1 MERVKWAAWVAI
13 TRTRETEGEST
24 PLACGFGR
32 PAQTFV
38 PQSALRAAGEGWWNE
53 VFGGPPK
60 TARQRRALPGASGC
74 ARALA
79 ACLGLALALT
89 ALQADAAPPAIEL
102 GPANQNVVQGGSF
115 TMNATVSGTA
125 PLTFQWFKNG
135 VAISGATGPSLS
147 ITNAPGNPG
156 ANHIGPS
163 TTVLPFMETLSP
175 GFAVQALFA
184 AGDTVNNKPDGVT
197 PYRFAGIPDG
207 LGAFDN
213 GDGTFTV
220 LVNHEISAQSGL
232 PRRHGVDGAFVTR
245 LVLSKS
251 TLAVLHASDL
261 VTNVFLWDVAQQKH
275 LSLTSVGFNRF
286 CSADLPV
293 PTALFN
299 AATGRGTTNKLFLTG
314 EEVSA
319 DGRAFAHV
327 VTGPAAGSGYELAHL
342 GKYAHENVVANPF
355 AQDKTIVASTDDP
368 GAGGQVYVY
377 VGTKT
382 ATGSDVER
390 AGLVGG
396 NLYGVVVSGLP
407 AEANNTTAAPRA
419 FSLFNLGDASGK
431 TGAELETLSQNNN
444 VTVFKRPEDGAWDP
458 RNPRDF
464 YFVTSASF
472 DEPSRLWRLRF
483 ADVTNPTAG
492 GVIEMLLDGNG
503 GHHMLDNLTFDQDGN
518 LLLQEDPGDN
528 ALSARIWKYD
538 LSNNNLLE
546 VAQHKPALVTPG
558 APGFLT
564 QDEES
569 SGIID
574 VSAILGYRAYLVTV
588 QLHGSAR
595 LLPGTR
601 EELVDD
607 GQLLLLR
614 ETAAGDYYLRVAN
627 AEGAAVSGNA
637 AVAVAVPPVIDA
649 RLQTQPL
656 VHQVV
661 SPGRSASFT
670 FDTEGV
676 IGTGPFTFQWLRDNT
691 VIPNA
696 TGTTLTVNG
705 VNDALAG
712 SYRMRVTGG
721 GGSTVSAPAG
731 LTTLRL
737 ANYSGFVG
745 LVLAGPPN
753 ARFLLQKAPNLNAPI
768 EWSDM
773 MTVTLSGPGL
783 VSIGGSITGAPL
795 SIYRAVPVE

>member
-1 MERVKWAAWVAI
+1 M
-13 TRTRETEGEST
+13 
-24 PLACGFGR
+24 
-32 PAQTFV
+32 
-38 PQSALRAAGEGWWNE
+38 AG
-53 VFGGPPK
+53 
-60 TARQRRALPGASGC
+60 
-74 ARALA
+74 
-79 ACLGLALALT
+79 
-89 ALQADAAPPAIEL
+89 AAPPVIDL

-115 TMNATVSGTA
+115 TMNAAVSGTA

-135 VAISGATGPSLS
+135 VAVSGATGPSLS
-147 ITNAPGNPG
+147 VTNAQGDPGP
-156 ANHIGPS
+156 NHVGPS
-163 TTVLPFMETLSP
+163 TTVLPFMEPLSP

-184 AGDTVNNKPDGVT
+184 AGDTVNTKPDGVT

-251 TLAVLHASDL
+251 TLAVLRASDL
-261 VTNVFLWDVAQQKH
+261 ITNVFLWDVAEQRH
-275 LSLTSVGFNRF
+275 RSLSSVGFNRF
-286 CSADLPV
+286 CAADLPV

-299 AATGRGTTNKLFLTG
+299 AATGKGTTNKLFLNG
-314 EEVSA
+314 EEVA
-319 DGRAFAHV
+319 TDGRAFAHV
-327 VTGPAAGSGYELAHL
+327 ATGAAAGNSYELAHL
-342 GKYAHENVVANPF
+342 GKFAHENVVANPF

-368 GAGGQVYVY
+368 GSGGQVYVY

-382 ATGSDVER
+382 NTGSEVEK

-407 AEANNTTAAPRA
+407 AEANNTTAVPRA
-419 FSLFNLGDASGK
+419 FSLFNLGNVSAK
-431 TGAELETLSQNNN
+431 TGAELETLSANHN

-464 YFVTSASF
+464 YFVTTATF

-483 ADVTNPTAG
+483 GDLANPEAG

-503 GHHMLDNLTFDQDGN
+503 GHHMLDNLTFDPDGN

-528 ALSARIWKYD
+528 ARSARLWKFD

-569 SGIID
+569 SGILD

-595 LLPGTR
+595 PLPGER

-627 AEGAAVSGNA
+627 AESVAVSGNA
-637 AVAVAVPPVIDA
+637 TVTVAVPPVINA

-661 SPGRSASFT
+661 APGRSASFT

-676 IGTGPFTFQWLRDNT
+676 IGTGPLTFQWLRDNT

-705 VNDALAG
+705 VNDALVG

-721 GGSTVSAPAG
+721 GGAAVSAPVG
-731 LTTLRL
+731 LATLRL
-737 ANYSGFVG
+737 ANYSGYVG

-753 ARFLLQKAPNLNAPI
+753 ASFLLQKAPNLNAPVV
-768 EWSDM
+768 WSDM
-773 MTVTLSGPGL
+773 MTVTLSGTGL
-783 VSIGGSITGAPL
+783 VSIGGSITGSQL

>member
-1 MERVKWAAWVAI
+1 MQRVKWPPNAANI
-13 TRTRETEGEST
+13 
-24 PLACGFGR
+24 FDD
-32 PAQTFV
+32 
-38 PQSALRAAGEGWWNE
+38 
-53 VFGGPPK
+53 
-60 TARQRRALPGASGC
+60 GAV
-74 ARALA
+74 ARAI
-79 ACLGLALALT
+79 GVWLALAVA
-89 ALQADAAPPAIEL
+89 ALSAGGAPPVIDV
-102 GPANQNVVQGGSF
+102 GPANQNTIQGGSF
-115 TMNATVSGTA
+115 TMNAAVSGTA

-147 ITNAPGNPG
+147 ITNAQGDPGP
-156 ANHIGPS
+156 NHVGPS
-163 TTVLPFMETLSP
+163 TTVLPFMEPLSP

-184 AGDTVNNKPDGVT
+184 AGDTVNTKPDGVT

-251 TLAVLHASDL
+251 TLEVLQASDL
-261 VTNVFLWDVAQQKH
+261 ITNVFLWDVAQQKH
-275 LSLTSVGFNRF
+275 LSLSSVGFSRF

-299 AATGRGTTNKLFLTG
+299 TATGRGTTNKLFLNG
-314 EEVSA
+314 EEVVG

-327 VTGPAAGSGYELAHL
+327 ATGAAAGSSYELAHL
-342 GKYAHENVVANPF
+342 GKFSHENVVASPY
-355 AQDKTIVASTDDP
+355 AQDKTVVVSTDDNSL
-368 GAGGQVYVY
+368 AGGQVYVY

-382 ATGSDVER
+382 TTGSEVEK

-407 AEANNTTAAPRA
+407 AEANNTTAVPRA
-419 FSLFNLGDASGK
+419 FTLFNFGNVSAK
-431 TGAELETLSQNNN
+431 TGAELETLSANNN
-444 VTVFKRPEDGAWDP
+444 VTVFNRPEDGAWDP

-464 YFVTSASF
+464 YFVTTASF
-472 DEPSRLWRLRF
+472 DEPSRLWRLHF
-483 ADVTNPTAG
+483 SDLANPELG
-492 GVIEMLLDGNG
+492 GTLEMLLDGNG
-503 GHHMLDNLTFDQDGN
+503 GHHMLDNLTFDPDGN

-528 ALSARIWKYD
+528 ALSARIWKFD

-546 VAQHKPALVTPG
+546 VAHHKPALVIPG
-558 APGFLT
+558 SPDFLT

-574 VSAILGYRAYLVTV
+574 VSAILGYRAYLLTV
-588 QLHGSAR
+588 QLHGSTRA
-595 LLPGTR
+595 LPGTR

-627 AEGAAVSGNA
+627 AEAVAVSGNA
-637 AVAVAVPPVIDA
+637 TVTVAVPPVINPQ
-649 RLQTQPL
+649 LQTQPL

-661 SPGRSASFT
+661 SPGRSASFS
-670 FDTEGV
+670 FDTSGV
-676 IGTGPFTFQWLRDNT
+676 IGTGPLTFQWLRDNT

-696 TGTTLTVNG
+696 TSTTLTVNG
-705 VNDALAG
+705 VNDALVG

-721 GGSTVSAPAG
+721 GGSAVSAPVG

-737 ANYSGFVG
+737 ANYSGYVG

-753 ARFLLQKAPNLNAPI
+753 ARFSLQKAPDLNAPML
-768 EWSDM
+768 WSEIAD
-773 MTVTLSGPGL
+773 VTLSGPGL
-783 VSIGGSITGAPL
+783 VSIGGSITASPI
-795 SIYRAVPVE
+795 SIYRAVPVP